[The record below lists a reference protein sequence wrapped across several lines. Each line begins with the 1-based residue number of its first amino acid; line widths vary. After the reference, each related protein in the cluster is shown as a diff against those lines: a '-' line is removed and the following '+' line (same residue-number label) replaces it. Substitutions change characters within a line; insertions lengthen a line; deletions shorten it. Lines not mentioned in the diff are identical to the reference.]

1 MQAKIKVAAR
11 AEEAGHRM
19 KVLRYMC
26 VLYLTT
32 CVSHYYKAA
41 ARAEEAGHRLQ
52 VHLYVCPLLQLYVC
66 PLLYRYSYM
75 FVLYY
80 MCVLLLHMY
89 YYMCVLCST
98 IYVSSTPILPVLIL
112 SCPLEAAVFFFF
124 GAASR
129 GSVL

>member
-52 VHLYVCPLLQLYVC
+52 VHMC
-66 PLLYRYSYM
+66 
-75 FVLYY
+75 VLYYSY
-80 MCVLLLHMY
+80 MCVLYFTGTAICLSSTTCVSY
-89 YYMCVLCST
+89 YYTCTTICVSFAPR
-98 IYVSSTPILPVLIL
+98 YM
-112 SCPLEAAVFFFF
+112 CPL
-124 GAASR
+124 
-129 GSVL
+129 LLYYQY